1 MDGTIDTIGSDHGPY
16 RDEEKTKEGDFFK
29 ELCGFGG
36 FDGLLP
42 SMLTEGVNKRGLPLE
57 RLADL
62 TSGNAAKI
70 MGLYP
75 KKGSL
80 LTSYL
85 AKRLPYL
92 TGGNPQLLPAF

>member
-16 RDEEKTKEGDFFK
+16 RMKRRRKRVISLK

-62 TSGNAAKI
+62 TSGNAAKSWVYI
-70 MGLYP
+70 P
-75 KKGSL
+75 KRKS
-80 LTSYL
+80 SP
-85 AKRLPYL
+85 RDRC
-92 TGGNPQLLPAF
+92 